1 MKILVLGGTRFF
13 GIHMVNDLI
22 AKGHEVTIATRGRAP
37 DNFGDKVTRITLERT
52 DAASVREALAGKHFD
67 VIVDKI
73 AYCSNDIKTLLD
85 VAYCDRYIYMS
96 STAVYEP
103 KRIDTKEEDF
113 DGVTPELRW
122 CDRKD
127 FPYDVIKRHAE
138 YALWQEYADRKWVAV
153 RYPFVIGEDDY
164 TKRLLFY
171 VEHAMKQQPLY
182 IDNIDAQMGFI
193 RSDEAGKFMSFLV
206 DNDFTGAVNGAS
218 HGTISMREVLDYV
231 EKQTGRRA
239 LLSSDSEDGDKAP
252 YNGESEYSINTDKAE
267 ELGFKFTTLK
277 DWIYELIDHY
287 IEQVNLK
294 KD

>member
-85 VAYCDRYIYMS
+85 VADCDRYIYMS

-122 CDRKD
+122 CDRQD

-138 YALWQEYADRKWVAV
+138 YALWQKYADRKWVAV

-171 VEHAMKQQPLY
+171 VEHAMKQQPMY

-206 DNDFTGAVNGAS
+206 DAEYTGAVNGAS
-218 HGTISMREVLDYV
+218 KGTISMREVLDYV

-239 LLSSDSEDGDKAP
+239 LLSDNGDKAP
-252 YNGESEYSINTDKAE
+252 YNGEAEYSINTDKAE
-267 ELGFKFTTLK
+267 ALGFGFTTLK
-277 DWIYELIDHY
+277 DWIYELLDHY

>member
-1 MKILVLGGTRFF
+1 
-13 GIHMVNDLI
+13 
-22 AKGHEVTIATRGRAP
+22 
-37 DNFGDKVTRITLERT
+37 
-52 DAASVREALAGKHFD
+52 
-67 VIVDKI
+67 
-73 AYCSNDIKTLLD
+73 
-85 VAYCDRYIYMS
+85 MS

-122 CDRKD
+122 CDRQD
-127 FPYDVIKRHAE
+127 YPYDVIKRHAE
-138 YALWQEYADRKWVAV
+138 YALWQKYADRKWVAV

-171 VEHAMKQQPLY
+171 VEHAMKQQPMY

-218 HGTISMREVLDYV
+218 KGTISMREVLDYV

-239 LLSSDSEDGDKAP
+239 LLTNNGDKAP

-267 ELGFKFTTLK
+267 ALGFEFTTLK
-277 DWIYELIDHY
+277 DWIYELLDHY
-287 IEQVNLK
+287 IALV
-294 KD
+294 KDEA

>member
-1 MKILVLGGTRFF
+1 MLGGTRFF

-37 DNFGDKVTRITLERT
+37 DNFGNKVQRITLERT

-85 VAYCDRYIYMS
+85 VAGCDRYIYMS

-103 KRIDTKEEDF
+103 KRIDTREEDF

-122 CDRKD
+122 CDRQD

-138 YALWQEYADRKWVAV
+138 YALWQKYADRKWVAV

-164 TKRLLFY
+164 TRRLLFY
-171 VEHAMKQQPLY
+171 VEHAMKQQPMY

-206 DNDFTGAVNGAS
+206 DNDFTGAVNGSS

-252 YNGESEYSINTDKAE
+252 YNGEAEYSINTDKAE
-267 ELGFKFTTLK
+267 ELGFEFTTLK
-277 DWIYELIDHY
+277 DWIYELLDHY
-287 IEQVNLK
+287 IKLVENGV
-294 KD
+294 

>member
-1 MKILVLGGTRFF
+1 
-13 GIHMVNDLI
+13 MVNDLLD
-22 AKGHEVTIATRGRAP
+22 KGHDITIATRGRTP
-37 DNFGDKVTRITLERT
+37 DSFGGRVERITFERT
-52 DAASVREALAGKHFD
+52 DPASVREALAGKHFD
-67 VIVDKI
+67 VIIDKI
-73 AYCSNDIKTLLD
+73 AYCSNDIRMLMD
-85 VAYCDRYIYMS
+85 AADFDRYIYMS
-96 STAVYEP
+96 STAVYDP
-103 KRIDTKEEDF
+103 KHVDTKEDEF
-113 DGVTPELRW
+113 DGLNGELVW
-122 CDRKD
+122 CDRQD
-127 FPYDVIKRHAE
+127 FPYEVIKRHAE
-138 YALWQEYADRKWVAV
+138 YALWQKYADRKWVAV

-171 VEHAMKQQPLY
+171 VEHAMKQQPMY

-206 DNDFTGAVNGAS
+206 AKDFTGAVNGSS

-239 LLSSDSEDGDKAP
+239 LLSSDSDDGDKAP

-267 ELGFKFTTLK
+267 ELGFGFTVLK
-277 DWIYELIDHY
+277 DWIYELLDHY

>member
-1 MKILVLGGTRFF
+1 
-13 GIHMVNDLI
+13 MVNDLLD
-22 AKGHEVTIATRGRAP
+22 KGHDITIATRGRTP
-37 DNFGDKVTRITLERT
+37 DSFGGRVERITFERT
-52 DAASVREALAGKHFD
+52 DPASVREALAGKHFD
-67 VIVDKI
+67 VIIDKI
-73 AYCSNDIKTLLD
+73 AYCSNDIRMLMD
-85 VAYCDRYIYMS
+85 AADFDRYIYMS
-96 STAVYEP
+96 STAVYDP
-103 KRIDTKEEDF
+103 KHVDTKEDEF
-113 DGVTPELRW
+113 DGLNGELVW
-122 CDRKD
+122 CNRQD
-127 FPYDVIKRHAE
+127 FPYEVIKRHAE
-138 YALWQEYADRKWVAV
+138 YALWQKYADRKWVAV

-171 VEHAMKQQPLY
+171 VEHAMKQQPMY

-206 DNDFTGAVNGAS
+206 AKDFTGAVNGSS

-239 LLSSDSEDGDKAP
+239 LLSSDSDDGDKAP

-267 ELGFKFTTLK
+267 ELGFGFTVLK
-277 DWIYELIDHY
+277 DWIYELLDHY

>member
-37 DNFGDKVTRITLERT
+37 DNFGDKVARITLERT
-52 DAASVREALAGKHFD
+52 DAASVKEALSGKHFD

-85 VAYCDRYIYMS
+85 VADCDRYIYMS

-122 CDRKD
+122 CDRQD

-138 YALWQEYADRKWVAV
+138 YALCQKYADRKWVAV
-153 RYPFVIGEDDY
+153 RYPFVIGADDY

-171 VEHAMKQQPLY
+171 VEHAMKQQPMY

-206 DNDFTGAVNGAS
+206 DAEYTGAVNGSS

-231 EKQTGRRA
+231 EKQTGCRA
-239 LLSSDSEDGDKAP
+239 LLSDDGDKAP
-252 YNGESEYSINTDKAE
+252 YNSEAEYSINTDKAE
-267 ELGFKFTTLK
+267 ALGFGFTTLK
-277 DWIYELIDHY
+277 DWIYELLDHY
-287 IEQVNLK
+287 ITLV
-294 KD
+294 KDEA

>member
-1 MKILVLGGTRFF
+1 M
-13 GIHMVNDLI
+13 
-22 AKGHEVTIATRGRAP
+22 
-37 DNFGDKVTRITLERT
+37 
-52 DAASVREALAGKHFD
+52 
-67 VIVDKI
+67 
-73 AYCSNDIKTLLD
+73 
-85 VAYCDRYIYMS
+85 
-96 STAVYEP
+96 
-103 KRIDTKEEDF
+103 
-113 DGVTPELRW
+113 
-122 CDRKD
+122 
-127 FPYDVIKRHAE
+127 
-138 YALWQEYADRKWVAV
+138 
-153 RYPFVIGEDDY
+153 IGEDDY

-171 VEHAMKQQPLY
+171 VEHAMKQQPMY

-206 DNDFTGAVNGAS
+206 AKDFTGAVNGSS

-267 ELGFKFTTLK
+267 ELGFGFTVLK
-277 DWIYELIDHY
+277 DWIYELLDHY

>member
-1 MKILVLGGTRFF
+1 
-13 GIHMVNDLI
+13 MVNDLI

-37 DNFGDKVTRITLERT
+37 DNFGNKVQRITLERT

-85 VAYCDRYIYMS
+85 VAGCDKYIYMS

-122 CDRKD
+122 CDRQD

-138 YALWQEYADRKWVAV
+138 YALWQKYADRKWVAV

-164 TKRLLFY
+164 TRRLLFY
-171 VEHAMKQQPLY
+171 VEHAMKQQPMY

-206 DNDFTGAVNGAS
+206 DNDFTGAVNGSS
-218 HGTISMREVLDYV
+218 HGTISMREVLDYI

-239 LLSSDSEDGDKAP
+239 LLSSNSEDGDKAP
-252 YNGESEYSINTDKAE
+252 YNGEAEYSINTDKAE

-277 DWIYELIDHY
+277 DWIYELLDHY
-287 IEQVNLK
+287 IKLVENGV
-294 KD
+294 